1 MDFENFIA
9 GKDDDGRRLFRVL
22 KSLLPEGAQIHQLL
36 RKSLI
41 KLNGKKADASDK
53 VCEGDEI
60 RIPAFLLR
68 GGAHDGKKQNLEK
81 GANENLILENTILKT
96 PDFLIVNKPYDVS
109 VQGGKENLCDIVASI
124 FERENKSTSLS
135 FRPGPLH
142 RLDRKTTGVL
152 VFSQSLEGAKWFSE
166 QLSAHNI
173 KKTYI
178 AIIEGK
184 LEKSERWE
192 DFISS
197 ESDDKKDTAVFHRV
211 CARTNTAE
219 KGAKLAIT
227 NAIPLSYGKYHGKDV
242 TLAQFRIE
250 TGRKHQIR
258 AQSALHGHSLLGDTA
273 YGAQKISEAQDFF
286 LHAYRLEFPENNP
299 FSLPK
304 NIDAFIL
311 TNFQKMLNKLLIKWD
326 YPRII

>member
-22 KSLLPEGAQIHQLL
+22 KSLLKDGAQIHQLL

-41 KLNGKKADASDK
+41 KVNGKKADASDK
-53 VCEGDEI
+53 VCEGDTI
-60 RIPAFLLR
+60 RIPTILLCDS
-68 GGAHDGKKQNLEK
+68 ACADKKQNLEK
-81 GANENLILENTILKT
+81 NVNENLILENTILKT
-96 PDFLIVNKPYDVS
+96 KDFLIVNKPYDVS
-109 VQGGKENLCDIVASI
+109 VQGGKENLCDIVASL
-124 FERENKSTSLS
+124 FESENKNTSLS

-152 VFSQSLEGAKWFSE
+152 VFSQSLDGAKWFSE

-178 AIIEGK
+178 ALIEGK
-184 LEKSERWE
+184 LENRARWE

-197 ESDDKKDTAVFHRV
+197 ENDDKTNTAVFHRV
-211 CARTNTAE
+211 SATE
-219 KGAKLAIT
+219 KTEHKSAKKAIT

-242 TLAQFRIE
+242 TLAEFKIE

-273 YGAQKISEAQDFF
+273 YGGQKISEAQDFF

-326 YPRII
+326 YTRII